1 MKTSFI
7 TNFDLLLSLQM
18 EIFNNFKAISLSH
31 KDAPV
36 EVRERVSLNEQE
48 SKGLL
53 AKVKEYFSFTDALI
67 VSTCNRTEFYY
78 TSTEDKSEDLIKL
91 ITIEKGINLS
101 SSEKSYFRS
110 ITNHQEAVE
119 QLYRVSMGLDSQ
131 VVGDIQ
137 ISNQVKNAYQWAAD
151 NEVVGPF
158 LHRLMHSI
166 FYTNKRVIQETE
178 YRDGAAST
186 SYAAIELV
194 EDLVANVKDPRIMIV
209 GLGEIGSDVCKNFTN
224 TKIENIKIAN
234 RTHEKA
240 IELANECGYQAID
253 FDNLK
258 PFCQDTDVIIS
269 SLSVEKP
276 FFDLE
281 KMKDLNILS
290 HKFFID
296 LSVPRSVD
304 KAIEQIPGVIVY
316 NIDDLQSRANKALEK
331 RIQSIPSV
339 ENIITESITDFNEWS
354 KEMEVSPIIHKMKNS
369 LEEIRSREIS
379 KYVKK
384 LDEEQFKLVDEV
396 TKSLMQKVM
405 KLPVL
410 QLKAACKRGE
420 AETLVDVLNNLFDL
434 ENVKEKS

>member
-1 MKTSFI
+1 
-7 TNFDLLLSLQM
+7 M

-36 EVRERVSLNEQE
+36 DVRELVSLNETQA
-48 SKGLL
+48 KGLL
-53 AKVKEYFSFTDALI
+53 LKIKEYFSFSDAI
-67 VSTCNRTEFYY
+67 VVSTCNRTEFYY
-78 TSTEDKSEDLIKL
+78 MHTEDKSSDIIKL
-91 ITIEKGINLS
+91 ICIEKGINLT
-101 SSEKSYFRS
+101 EKQLNYFQS
-110 ITNHQEAVE
+110 ITDHDKAVE
-119 QLYRVSMGLDSQ
+119 QLYRVSMGLESQ

-151 NEVVGPF
+151 MEVAGPF

-166 FYTNKRVIQETE
+166 FYTNKRVIQETK

-186 SYAAIELV
+186 SYAAVDLV

-209 GLGEIGSDVCKNFTN
+209 GLGEIGADVCKNFENTN
-224 TKIENIKIAN
+224 ITNIKIAN
-234 RTHEKA
+234 RTHQKA
-240 IELANECGYQAID
+240 VDLANECGYQAID
-253 FDNLK
+253 FNNLR
-258 PFCQDTDVIIS
+258 PYCQDTDVIIS

-304 KAIEQIPGVIVY
+304 KEIEQIPGVIVY
-316 NIDDLQSRANKALEK
+316 NIDDLQNKANKALEE
-331 RIQSIPSV
+331 RIKAIPVV
-339 ENIITESITDFNEWS
+339 EKIIEESIHDFKEWS
-354 KEMEVSPIIHKMKNS
+354 KEMEVSPVIHKMKNS

-384 LDEEQFKLVDEV
+384 LDEEQMRLVEEV
-396 TKSLMQKVM
+396 TKSLMQKVI

-434 ENVKEKS
+434 EKVNEKVKK